1 MQSGNKTSHKEIEM
15 KKVIVR
21 TEYSNSY
28 DCPYC
33 GEHYVNQSAKAGD
46 KDRVNCDGEDGCG
59 KEFKVNWK

>member
-1 MQSGNKTSHKEIEM
+1 M